1 LQVTDELLKAQ
12 QAAYAV
18 QGVDEEV
25 SRYAQLSDIP
35 LNLTI
40 ALDSDFSRL
49 P

>member
-25 SRYAQLSDIP
+25 SRHAQLSDIP

-40 ALDSDFSRL
+40 AFEFDLPRL